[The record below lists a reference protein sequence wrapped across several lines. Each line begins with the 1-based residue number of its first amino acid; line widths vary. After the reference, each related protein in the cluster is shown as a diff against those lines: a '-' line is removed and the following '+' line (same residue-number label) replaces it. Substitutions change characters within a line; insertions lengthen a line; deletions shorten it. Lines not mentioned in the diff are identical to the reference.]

1 MRSSGRDRESVVGSK
16 TVDGVHKEQRKA
28 NIRLAI
34 ILGLIAFGFYLLMIF
49 VNPL

>member
-1 MRSSGRDRESVVGSK
+1 MTASSGSK
-16 TVDGVHKEQRKA
+16 TATVMDKEQRRA

-49 VNPL
+49 VKPL

>member
-1 MRSSGRDRESVVGSK
+1 MYSVTADR
-16 TVDGVHKEQRKA
+16 VDKEQRKA

-34 ILGLIAFGFYLLMIF
+34 ILGLIALGFYLLMIF